1 MNLKH
6 ICWVLCKILEGLVD
20 SVLLCEFKWIT
31 LVHITSYGVN
41 FIQDAEDLSFKKG
54 DVLIVVE
61 QNEEK
66 WWTAINEQGQK
77 GLIPEPYVK
86 KVWVMS
92 LFDSHLHIFTHLPG
106 VWIGFEVN
114 GKNCKLSSNCNWNSI
129 FTPWIIFL

>member
-1 MNLKH
+1 MSSLTSFLNLKH

-86 KVWVMS
+86 KV
-92 LFDSHLHIFTHLPG
+92 
-106 VWIGFEVN
+106 
-114 GKNCKLSSNCNWNSI
+114 
-129 FTPWIIFL
+129 